1 MPQDKRKSK
10 RHFSLEKPVERRF
23 EIEKDD
29 VDNSSSVNPL
39 TTNGSTTQQPSGQGS
54 TPSPNPNADPM
65 PAGGTNGKTKW
76 IAVAFAAGLIGGGAY
91 FLWPNIDDNNQPKVA
106 QIDVNGD
113 GVVDINDDPTQ
124 DTNGDGVIDI
134 YDAAKDTNGD
144 GVVDAADAAV
154 ADSNGDKIIDEKDKS
169 SGDMLFEKPFNP
181 EVDQIAKVDV
191 NGDGVVD
198 VKDNPTKDTNG
209 DGIINFYD
217 AVKDTNGDGT
227 IDAADAAV
235 ADSNGDGVIDSKDK
249 SSDEMLKEK
258 NVAQDNVDNP
268 TTDNN
273 DNASGVSSNTGENGK
288 VASNTGNNINDASE
302 ASSTTSGDNN
312 GPGATSTAQGSK
324 TGNTIMNANNQ
335 KQIEVS
341 TNQTSPGTKSSNAT
355 TSNSERQITPKSN
368 KLITLDEN
376 PNLSLSIKELAKRAI
391 RGDYGNNPDRKRILG
406 KSYKK
411 VQKEIN
417 KIYRKRYYRHK
428 YRRNYRHK

>member
-1 MPQDKRKSK
+1 MVTIKKKVTLRTKTSTIPTEEVS
-10 RHFSLEKPVERRF
+10 
-23 EIEKDD
+23 
-29 VDNSSSVNPL
+29 NPKVTL
-39 TTNGSTTQQPSGQGS
+39 KQKQPRTEDSPPSTTELPTGPSG
-54 TPSPNPNADPM
+54 
-65 PAGGTNGKTKW
+65 GGKGKW
-76 IAVAFAAGLIGGGAY
+76 IAAALAGLIVIGGGGY
-91 FLWPNIDDNNQPKVA
+91 YLSQQSNDVISSA
-106 QIDVNGD
+106 QFAKIDVNGD
-113 GVVDINDDPTQ
+113 GVINAKDDPTE
-124 DTNGDGVIDI
+124 DTNGDGVIDFN
-134 YDAAKDTNGD
+134 DAAIDTNED
-144 GVVDAADAAV
+144 GVVNA
-154 ADSNGDKIIDEKDKS
+154 E
-169 SGDMLFEKPFNP
+169 
-181 EVDQIAKVDV
+181 
-191 NGDGVVD
+191 
-198 VKDNPTKDTNG
+198 
-209 DGIINFYD
+209 
-217 AVKDTNGDGT
+217 
-227 IDAADAAV
+227 DAAV

-302 ASSTTSGDNN
+302 ASSTTSGNN
-312 GPGATSTAQGSK
+312 NRPGATSTAQGSK

-411 VQKEIN
+411 VQREVN
-417 KIYRKRYYRHK
+417 RIYRQRH
-428 YRRNYRHK
+428 YRR